1 MTLNNIYSWNKII
14 LAKGIVYLESTHQ
27 LLKWLFLTTKFWC
40 AVAENLG
47 GPLLKWLSKMIF
59 CWPLCSSYCL
69 DNRDNVFMEI
79 NRTICWLQISFK
91 KIPKG
96 LFTPCIHI
104 TAIEPDIKIIKPT
117 FCSHNNSKTFI
128 QPKLSLNF
136 TVGAHLLSPF
146 SGSLWLWLKL
156 VTNNKQQFP
165 CLVGIAHPHLE
176 C

>member
-1 MTLNNIYSWNKII
+1 MVL
-14 LAKGIVYLESTHQ
+14 TH
-27 LLKWLFLTTKFWC
+27 
-40 AVAENLG
+40 
-47 GPLLKWLSKMIF
+47 
-59 CWPLCSSYCL
+59 
-69 DNRDNVFMEI
+69 RDNVFMEI

-165 CLVGIAHPHLE
+165 CLVGIAHPHMLRLFVLKTPNGWIYYLFSHT
-176 C
+176 CPIIQCHWLDNSVVSPVCWPQSA